1 MADSLQTGSYHR
13 ENTGKMR
20 SGKYMRNLKAETV
33 GCHVLVVVWL
43 LLAAAE
49 PVRAQV
55 GEERRA
61 LAMGINGGLSFNS
74 VSFDPTIKQSMY
86 SGPTL
91 GITLRMTSEKYFS
104 TLCALQV
111 ELNYTL
117 LGWKEN
123 IMSAADEPLPDAY
136 QRNLSYLQLPVLA
149 RLGWGREQRG
159 MMGYL
164 LAGPQIGYLLGEST
178 KRSLEWTL
186 TEEGVPDRPNGMY
199 AQYGMP
205 VEKKIDYGITAGVG
219 IELNS
224 RIGHFML
231 DVRYYYGL
239 SDLYGN
245 SKKDVFSRS
254 NNGTIMIKFSYLFD
268 IRK

>member
-1 MADSLQTGSYHR
+1 MRLRKYKEKRKTEKMGSR
-13 ENTGKMR
+13 M
-20 SGKYMRNLKAETV
+20 L
-33 GCHVLVVVWL
+33 LVVWL
-43 LLAAAE
+43 LVVAVGQ
-49 PVRAQV
+49 VRAQV
-55 GEERRA
+55 GEERKA
-61 LAMGINGGLSFNS
+61 LAIGVNGGMAFNT
-74 VSFDPTIKQSMY
+74 VSFDPTIKQSMHP
-86 SGPTL
+86 GQAL
-91 GITLRMTSEKYFS
+91 GVTLRMTSEKYFS

-111 ELNYTL
+111 EINYVS

-123 IMSAADEPLPDAY
+123 IVSAADEPLPDTY

-149 RLGWGREQRG
+149 RLGWGREHKG
-159 MMGYL
+159 MMGYF
-164 LAGPQIGYLLGEST
+164 LAGPQVGYLLGEST
-178 KRSLEWTL
+178 VKSSEWTL

-199 AQYGMP
+199 AQYDMP

-219 IELNS
+219 VELNS

-231 DVRYYYGL
+231 DARYYYGL

-254 NNGTIMIKFSYLFD
+254 NNGTIMVKFTYLFD

>member
-1 MADSLQTGSYHR
+1 
-13 ENTGKMR
+13 MR
-20 SGKYMRNLKAETV
+20 LGKYMRNLKA
-33 GCHVLVVVWL
+33 GMFSCHVLAVACL
-43 LLAAAE
+43 LLVAVE

-55 GEERRA
+55 GEERKA
-61 LAMGINGGLSFNS
+61 LAIGVNGGLAFNS

-91 GITLRMTSEKYFS
+91 GVTLRMTSEKYFS
-104 TLCALQV
+104 TLCALQI

-117 LGWKEN
+117 LGWKED
-123 IMSAADEPLPDAY
+123 IMSSADEPLPDTY
-136 QRNLSYLQLPVLA
+136 QRNLSYFQLPVLA
-149 RLGWGREQRG
+149 RLGWGREQKG
-159 MMGYL
+159 VMGYL
-164 LAGPQIGYLLGEST
+164 LAGPQIGCLLGEST
-178 KRSLEWTL
+178 KRSHEWTL

-199 AQYGMP
+199 AQYDMP
-205 VEKKIDYGITAGVG
+205 VEKKVDYGITAGVG

-231 DVRYYYGL
+231 DGRYYYGL

-254 NNGTIMIKFSYLFD
+254 NNGTVMIKFTYLFD
-268 IRK
+268 VKK